1 MGIEFPKIPLEI
13 NGLQTDSLQDS
24 KWRPTPISHSIN
36 YVSNNASSTP
46 IRIVIHTSQP
56 RPQGLNRFRKSL
68 EKLREEHETFN
79 NEKYFIIAKY

>member
-1 MGIEFPKIPLEI
+1 MGIESPNISLEI
-13 NGLQTDSLQDS
+13 NGLRTGSP
-24 KWRPTPISHSIN
+24 KTRNGEHTPISHSIN

-68 EKLREEHETFN
+68 EKLREEHGN
-79 NEKYFIIAKY
+79 L